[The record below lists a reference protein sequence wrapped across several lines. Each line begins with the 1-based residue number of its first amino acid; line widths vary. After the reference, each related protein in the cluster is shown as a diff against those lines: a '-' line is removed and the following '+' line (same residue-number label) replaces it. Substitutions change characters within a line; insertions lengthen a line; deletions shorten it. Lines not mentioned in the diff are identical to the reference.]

1 VNAPSLAPF
10 LCRWLPQS
18 LGAVLAWAVV
28 AAAPLPAEA
37 STSTQTIGSIYQ
49 QTSFGLGNLS
59 VYPPAPQFT
68 VDPFDASLGELTS
81 TTIRWASGAN
91 GSVTVAP
98 GTGGGSWGVD
108 FGGTVKVNDFPY
120 NGYGGGDGYGAGP
133 GETIN
138 FLLPNSGRS
147 DTFTAADGSVWGAF
161 TGTTPYSIA
170 YLGSY
175 SGSSPYRIST
185 INISGGQAQV
195 ITEAEVMYTYT
206 PNTPTPSVPGPLPLV
221 GAAAAWRWSRRLRG
235 LRADIA

>member
-1 VNAPSLAPF
+1 MTASSPSPALGRF
-10 LCRWLPQS
+10 LPRD

-28 AAAPLPAEA
+28 AAAPLPAGA
-37 STSTQTIGSIYQ
+37 LTSSQAFGLIYQ

-81 TTIRWASGAN
+81 TTIRWASGAD

-98 GTGGGSWGVD
+98 GTGGGSWGLD

-120 NGYGGGDGYGAGP
+120 EGYGGGGGYGAGP

-138 FLLPNSGRS
+138 FLLDNSGRS
-147 DTFTAADGSVWGAF
+147 DTFTAADGNVWGAF

-170 YLGSY
+170 FVGSY
-175 SGSSPYRIST
+175 SGSTPYRITT
-185 INISGGQAQV
+185 INISGGQARV
-195 ITEAEVMYTYT
+195 ITEAEVTYTYT
-206 PNTPTPSVPGPLPLV
+206 PNTPPPSVPGPLPLV

-235 LRADIA
+235 QGADIA

>member
-1 VNAPSLAPF
+1 MTASSLAPALGRF
-10 LCRWLPQS
+10 LPRG

-28 AAAPLPAEA
+28 AVGALPAEA

-81 TTIRWASGAN
+81 TTIRWASGAD

-98 GTGGGSWGVD
+98 GTGGGSWGLD

-138 FLLPNSGRS
+138 FVLPHSGRS
-147 DTFTAADGSVWGAF
+147 DTFTAADGNVWGAF
-161 TGTTPYSIA
+161 TGTIPYSIA
-170 YLGSY
+170 FLGSY
-175 SGSSPYRIST
+175 SGSTPYRIST
-185 INISGGQAQV
+185 INISGGQARV
-195 ITEAEVMYTYT
+195 ITEAEVTYTYT
-206 PNTPTPSVPGPLPLV
+206 PNTTSVPGPLPLV

-235 LRADIA
+235 LRATIA